1 MTNSRV
7 RDNEQH
13 MSFEYSHNP
22 FQYTYNPQ
30 QRHDTP
36 SHTFTT
42 INPGLDFIAQQPYI
56 QPLPPGNT
64 AATEFY
70 GNRSTTTIRANA
82 PPLAKVVL
90 SGGRGALSLPKTSSV
105 TSTSSN
111 NPSLACTYRTL
122 LSAPIALAS
131 TQPVEVITLVDKPK
145 PSPLVTFLSFLWH
158 QKSTSSPFD
167 GISHE
172 SCTLL

>member
-7 RDNEQH
+7 RDSEQH

-42 INPGLDFIAQQPYI
+42 INLGLDFIAQQPYI
-56 QPLPPGNT
+56 QTLPPSNT
-64 AATEFY
+64 AVTEFY
-70 GNRSTTTIRANA
+70 GNRSTATTRANA
-82 PPLAKVVL
+82 PPLAEVVP
-90 SGGRGALSLPKTSSV
+90 SGGRGALSLPNTSSV

-111 NPSLACTYRTL
+111 NPSLACNYRTL
-122 LSAPIALAS
+122 LSAPIDLVS
-131 TQPVEVITLVDKPK
+131 TQPVEVITLVDEPK
-145 PSPLVTFLSFLWH
+145 PSPLVTFLWH
-158 QKSTSSPFD
+158 QKPTLFLFAA
-167 GISHE
+167 ISHE
-172 SCTLL
+172 SRTVL